1 MQKNKREKLDKIYD
15 VIIIGGGPAGIMASI
30 TAGKTNKDVLLLEKL
45 SKIAAKLKATGGGKC
60 NLTNTLSTEEFMGKF
75 GKNGRFMTHAL
86 EAFTASDLR
95 DFFLSIGVESH
106 APDGFRVFPVTH
118 SSSIILQA
126 LDDEL
131 ARLNVQVDCS
141 VNIETIQKID
151 DIFIINSQDSIYKSK
166 NIILATG
173 GLGYPTLGATGDGYI
188 FAKEFGHEVTSLH
201 PAMMPLI
208 TKEKNFAAC
217 KADTI
222 AKAILKVDLPKYKKL
237 KLTGDLIFTNNG
249 IRGPVVLDFAR
260 ELTPILA
267 KHDEVPLLISFLKG
281 MNEEQIYTHIKKE
294 IEKNPTNTV
303 LENLNTLLALSVA
316 QEICNVCDIDSSLK
330 FKNIDGVKRE
340 KLIKT
345 LAWTPLTVIGHEGFK
360 NAMITRGGIELKQI
374 DSKTMESKLVSG
386 LFFCGEVVNIDGPC
400 GGYNLQ
406 WSFSSGN
413 LAGKLA
419 KF

>member
-1 MQKNKREKLDKIYD
+1 LNNIYD
-15 VIIIGGGPAGIMASI
+15 VIVIGGGPAGIMASI
-30 TAGKTNKDVLLLEKL
+30 SAAKENKKVLLLEKL

-60 NLTNTLSTEEFMGKF
+60 NLTNTLSTDEFIGKF
-75 GKNGRFMTHAL
+75 GKNGRFMSHAL
-86 EAFTASDLR
+86 EAFNANDLR
-95 DFFLSIGVESH
+95 DFFLSIGVETI
-106 APDGFRVFPVTH
+106 ARDGFRVFPVNH
-118 SSSIILQA
+118 SSSIILKA

-131 ARLNVQVDCS
+131 ERLKVDITCS
-141 VNIETIQKID
+141 VTIQSIEKID
-151 DIFIINSQDSIYKSK
+151 DIFIINSQDDVYKSK

-188 FAKEFGHEVTSLH
+188 YAKEFGHEVTSLH
-201 PAMMPLI
+201 PAMMPLF
-208 TKEKNFAAC
+208 TKEKNFAAS

-260 ELTPILA
+260 ELTPIIA
-267 KHDEVPLLISFLKG
+267 KHNEVPLLISFLKG
-281 MNEEQIYTHIKKE
+281 MNEDQIYTHIKKE

-303 LENLNTLLALSVA
+303 LENLSTLLASSVA
-316 QEICNVCDIDSSLK
+316 TEICNICEVNISEK
-330 FKNIDGVKRE
+330 FKNIEGIKRE

-360 NAMITRGGIELKQI
+360 NAMITRGGVELKQI
-374 DSKTMESKLVSG
+374 DSKTMQSTLVSG

-413 LAGKLA
+413 LAGKIGKL
-419 KF
+419 

>member
-1 MQKNKREKLDKIYD
+1 MNNIYD
-15 VIIIGGGPAGIMASI
+15 VIVIGGGPAGIMASI
-30 TAGKTNKDVLLLEKL
+30 SAAKENKKVLLLEKL
-45 SKIAAKLKATGGGKC
+45 PKIAAKLKATGGGKC
-60 NLTNTLSTEEFMGKF
+60 NLTNTLSTDEFMGKF
-75 GKNGRFMTHAL
+75 GKNGRFMSHAL
-86 EAFTASDLR
+86 EAFNAKDLR
-95 DFFLSIGVESH
+95 EFFASIGVETI
-106 APDGFRVFPVTH
+106 ARDGFRVFPADH
-118 SSSIILQA
+118 SSSIILKA

-131 ARLNVQVDCS
+131 ERLKVDIDCGVDIQS
-141 VNIETIQKID
+141 IQKLD
-151 DIFIINSQDSIYKSK
+151 DIFIIKSNKKNYESK

-201 PAMMPLI
+201 PAMMPLF

-222 AKAILKVDLPKYKKL
+222 AKAILKVDIPKYKKL
-237 KLTGDLIFTNNG
+237 KLTGDMIFTNNG

-267 KHDEVPLLISFLKG
+267 KHNEVPLLISFLKG

-294 IEKNPTNTV
+294 IEKNPTNCV
-303 LENLNTLLALSVA
+303 LENLTTLLALSVA
-316 QEICNVCDIDSSLK
+316 QEICNVCDIDSSQK
-330 FKNIDGVKRE
+330 FKNIDGLKRE

-360 NAMITRGGIELKQI
+360 NAMITRGGVDLKQI
-374 DSKTMESKLVSG
+374 DSKTMESKLISG

-413 LAGKLA
+413 LAGKTGNLY
-419 KF
+419 

>member
-1 MQKNKREKLDKIYD
+1 MNKIYD
-15 VIIIGGGPAGIMASI
+15 VIVIGGGPAGIMASI
-30 TAGKTNKDVLLLEKL
+30 SAGKENNDVLLLEKL

-60 NLTNTLSTEEFMGKF
+60 NLTNTLSTEDFMGKF
-75 GKNGRFMTHAL
+75 GKNGRFMSHAL
-86 EAFTASDLR
+86 EAFTADNLR
-95 DFFLSIGVESH
+95 DFFLSIGVETI
-106 APDGFRVFPVTH
+106 ARDGFRVFPVDH
-118 SSSIILQA
+118 SSSIILKA

-131 ARLNVQVDCS
+131 ERLNVVIQTAVD
-141 VNIETIQKID
+141 IQTIQKID
-151 DIFIINSQDSIYKSK
+151 DVFIITSQNSIYKSK

-173 GLGYPTLGATGDGYI
+173 GLGYPVLGATGDGYI

-201 PAMMPLI
+201 PAMMPLT
-208 TKEKNFAAC
+208 TKEKNFAVC
-217 KADTI
+217 KGDTI

-267 KHDEVPLLISFLKG
+267 KHSEVPLLISFLKG
-281 MNEEQIYTHIKKE
+281 MNEEQIYTQIKNDIAKDSTHT
-294 IEKNPTNTV
+294 I

-316 QEICNVCDIDSSLK
+316 QEICNICDIDSSQK
-330 FKNIDGVKRE
+330 FKNIDGIKRE

-345 LAWTPLTVIGHEGFK
+345 LAWTPLTVVGHESFK
-360 NAMITRGGIELKQI
+360 NAMITRGGVELKHI
-374 DSKTMESKLVSG
+374 DSKTMESKIVSG

-413 LAGKLA
+413 LAGKTANLQNN
-419 KF
+419 

>member
-1 MQKNKREKLDKIYD
+1 MNNIYE
-15 VIIIGGGPAGIMASI
+15 VIVIGGGPAGIMACIS
-30 TAGKTNKDVLLLEKL
+30 AAKENKSVLLIEKL

-60 NLTNTLSTEEFMGKF
+60 NLTNTLSTEDFMGKF

-86 EAFTASDLR
+86 EAFTADDLR
-95 DFFLSIGVESH
+95 EFFLSIGVETI
-106 APDGFRVFPVTH
+106 ARDGFRVFPLEH
-118 SSSIILQA
+118 SSGIILKA

-131 ARLNVQVDCS
+131 ERLKVDVKCS
-141 VNIETIQKID
+141 IEIQTIQKKD
-151 DIFIINSQDSIYKSK
+151 ETFIINSKTETFKSK

-201 PAMMPLI
+201 PAMMPLF
-208 TKEKNFAAC
+208 TKEKNFAVC

-222 AKAILKVDLPKYKKL
+222 AKAILKVDIPKYKKL

-294 IEKNPTNTV
+294 IEKNQTNTI

-316 QEICNVCDIDSSLK
+316 QEICNICDIDSSQR
-330 FKNIDGVKRE
+330 FKNIDGAKRE

-360 NAMITRGGIELKQI
+360 NAMITRGGVELKQI
-374 DSKTMESKLVSG
+374 DSKTLQSNLVSG

-413 LAGKLA
+413 LAGKTVKL
-419 KF
+419 